1 MANIQSLSFS
11 EALKSSTS
19 KIFVFSGRARRSEFW
34 WSMMTVYIIC
44 ATIPALGLIGSVVSI
59 PITFRRLHD
68 TGRSGWWCGANI
80 IVQFVLG
87 CSLIYKLLYF
97 GFGWVDPLFI
107 DIKFVVMQMTGLLVM
122 LIALAIYQVVLIVM
136 LCQDSEL
143 FENRYGPSPKYA

>member
-1 MANIQSLSFS
+1 
-11 EALKSSTS
+11 
-19 KIFVFSGRARRSEFW
+19 
-34 WSMMTVYIIC
+34 MTVYIIC

-80 IVQFVLG
+80 I
-87 CSLIYKLLYF
+87 YKLLYF

-107 DIKFVVMQMTGLLVM
+107 DIKFVVMQMTWLLVM

>member
-68 TGRSGWWCGANI
+68 TGRSGWWCGA
-80 IVQFVLG
+80 
-87 CSLIYKLLYF
+87 
-97 GFGWVDPLFI
+97 
-107 DIKFVVMQMTGLLVM
+107 
-122 LIALAIYQVVLIVM
+122 VLI
-136 LCQDSEL
+136 LL
-143 FENRYGPSPKYA
+143 FSLFWDVRLYTNCYTLVLVGLTPFL